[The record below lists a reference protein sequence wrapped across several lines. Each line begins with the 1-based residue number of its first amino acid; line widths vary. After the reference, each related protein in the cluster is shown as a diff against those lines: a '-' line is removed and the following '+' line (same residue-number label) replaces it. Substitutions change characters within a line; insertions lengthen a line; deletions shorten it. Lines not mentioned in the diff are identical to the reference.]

1 MENDRDTLQSSLQQ
15 YISDCYNDIGII
27 RDFTNRSDQWE
38 QARQAEV
45 QELDRSELSEL
56 EMGAVLEKTLAG
68 LKDLQ
73 SFLEAVEH
81 LVASS
86 VHVFL
91 QQNNPEVYGV
101 VLSCHVMAPL
111 LLLFK
116 KDTELF
122 FKAKILNKEVL
133 QKQLNS
139 YIRTARILCEG
150 FKQSPLDYISLNPP
164 QIHLEDVSEE
174 DSQRMLSQIQALLA
188 LRADPHFRMLC
199 LFQGKSSTFRQMF
212 SELKPQM
219 EECLGQLEEC
229 AQKLDSMN
237 LGAHISGVVSSTL
250 GIIAAILG
258 VIAIPLT
265 GGTSLALTATGVG
278 IGAASG
284 IQGIVTILV
293 EHGVNN
299 TQNDRAKEVYE
310 KCMKLMKQMQQS
322 VHDIIHEHFQGV
334 SNNVLK
340 ESLIGMYNGGVL
352 VYSLFGA
359 VDTFKECIKEGEVAA
374 DAAYDASEGTLEVS
388 RVVGKGV
395 RLARVGQV
403 VTEGLNVVFA
413 GVDVYF
419 LCSDIKG
426 LLDGTE
432 TEVSKWIRARSGL
445 CRAEI
450 QSWQKTQ
457 DLIGQDERLSDQE
470 LLKKY
475 FWPEQSPALL

>member
-1 MENDRDTLQSSLQQ
+1 MPPGRLPREVFWACPTGRRSWGRPRTCWRDYVSQLA
-15 YISDCYNDIGII
+15 
-27 RDFTNRSDQWE
+27 WE
-38 QARQAEV
+38 RLGVPPE
-45 QELDRSELSEL
+45 EL
-56 EMGAVLEKTLAG
+56 EDM
-68 LKDLQ
+68 
-73 SFLEAVEH
+73 S
-81 LVASS
+81 
-86 VHVFL
+86 
-91 QQNNPEVYGV
+91 GV
-101 VLSCHVMAPL
+101 RDVW
-111 LLLFK
+111 
-116 KDTELF
+116 E
-122 FKAKILNKEVL
+122 
-133 QKQLNS
+133 
-139 YIRTARILCEG
+139 
-150 FKQSPLDYISLNPP
+150 SL
-164 QIHLEDVSEE
+164 
-174 DSQRMLSQIQALLA
+174 
-188 LRADPHFRMLC
+188 ADPHFRMLC

-284 IQGIVTILV
+284 IQGIVTTAV

-310 KCMKLMKQMQQS
+310 KCMKLMKQ
-322 VHDIIHEHFQGV
+322 I
-334 SNNVLK
+334 
-340 ESLIGMYNGGVL
+340 
-352 VYSLFGA
+352 LFGA

-395 RLARVGQV
+395 RLARVGRV

-426 LLDGTE
+426 LVDGTE